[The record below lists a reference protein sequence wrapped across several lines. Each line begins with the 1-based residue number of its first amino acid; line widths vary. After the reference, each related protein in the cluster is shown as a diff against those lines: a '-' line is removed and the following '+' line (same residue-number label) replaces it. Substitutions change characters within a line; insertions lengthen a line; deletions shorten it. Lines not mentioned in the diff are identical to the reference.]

1 MTEKLSAAARDAM
14 LGPLFE
20 GGWAMV
26 EGRDAIHKS
35 YRFGSFVEAF
45 GWMTRGQ
52 ELSLPM
58 IAVGI
63 ALLWVAYR
71 GPASQNEQHKVKT

>member
-1 MTEKLSAAARDAM
+1 MASSSKTNQRIEEISLVDRLVVLIRSAIIAGELEPDAHIG
-14 LGPLFE
+14 L
-20 GGWAMV
+20 
-26 EGRDAIHKS
+26 
-35 YRFGSFVEAF
+35 EAF

>member
-52 ELSLPM
+52 LLCLPM
-58 IAVGI
+58 ILAG
-63 ALLWVAYR
+63 LLMMVWAYR
-71 GPASQNEQHKVKT
+71 QAGTAQHQSGKG